1 MTYWETLLHVLKW
14 VGYMIWTLVS
24 IVGTLVC
31 TIDIASK
38 YPTIP
43 QNKLC
48 FFICLVSLIFLV
60 AFVIYK
66 RGLA

>member
-14 VGYMIWTLVS
+14 IGYVIWALVS
-24 IVGTLVC
+24 IVGTLFC
-31 TIDIASK
+31 TIDIASE

-48 FFICLVSLIFLV
+48 FFICLVLLIFLV